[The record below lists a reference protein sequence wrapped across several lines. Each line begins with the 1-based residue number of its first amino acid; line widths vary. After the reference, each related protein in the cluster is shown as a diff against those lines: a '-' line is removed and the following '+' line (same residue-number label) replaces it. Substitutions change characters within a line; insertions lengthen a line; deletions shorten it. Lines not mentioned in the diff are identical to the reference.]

1 VQATFKK
8 EKASREVLKKAS
20 KKVLEITSRLKRAY
34 VVVEGGHDVD
44 ALADFGITAMTYS
57 AAIANICS
65 LVRQAHDERKEIII
79 LFDLDKGGDDKMCK
93 LLLAFESAL
102 DGDTSAVKINTE
114 LGRHF
119 LKILSVTSVEQ
130 IRAPAS
136 ELTATAREIMPKWYY
151 EENYEGMKIDYAI
164 KY

>member
-1 VQATFKK
+1 MQATFKK
-8 EKASREVLKKAS
+8 EKAGRKVLEKAS
-20 KKVLEITSRLKRAY
+20 KEVLDIISRLKRAY
-34 VVVEGGHDVD
+34 VVVEGDHDVN

-57 AAIANICS
+57 AAIANVHS
-65 LVRQAHDERKEIII
+65 LVRQARSEGKEILI
-79 LFDLDKGGDDKMCK
+79 LFDLDKGGDEKMRK

-119 LKILSVTSVEQ
+119 LKILNVTSVEQ

-136 ELTATAREIMPKWYY
+136 ELTATARGIKPKWYY
-151 EENYEGMKIDYAI
+151 EENYGGIRSDLI

>member
-1 VQATFKK
+1 MQATFKK
-8 EKASREVLKKAS
+8 EKAGREVLEKAS
-20 KKVLEITSRLKRAY
+20 KEVLEITSRLKSAY
-34 VVVEGGHDVD
+34 VVVEGDHDVN
-44 ALADFGITAMTYS
+44 ALADFGIAAMTYS
-57 AAIANICS
+57 AAIANVHS
-65 LVRQAHDERKEIII
+65 LVRQAHDEGKEIIV
-79 LFDLDKGGDDKMCK
+79 LFDLDKGGDDKMHK

-119 LKILSVTSVEQ
+119 LKILGVTSVEQ

-136 ELTATAREIMPKWYY
+136 ELTATAIGIKPKWYY
-151 EENYEGMKIDYAI
+151 EENYGGMRIDFI